1 MRATKGTVLLA
12 HYSNTKTTKPTRKC
26 TMIEVY
32 SDLYY
37 KTNFAEQVR
46 KEVEETT
53 PNYTESKQE
62 CSARKMSIYR
72 RWRETSWDAEDDEV
86 KAHVRQVYDDDVTTS
101 NDLGNRQQS

>member
-1 MRATKGTVLLA
+1 
-12 HYSNTKTTKPTRKC
+12 
-26 TMIEVY
+26 MIKVY

-62 CSARKMSIYR
+62 CSAHKMSIYC
-72 RWRETSWDAEDDEV
+72 RWRETLWDAEDDEV
-86 KAHVRQVYDDDVTTS
+86 KAHVRQVYDDEHNDNGDVDDS
-101 NDLGNRQQS
+101 DNPSDDIEWGKIQRQKR